1 MNTTLPYGHRR
12 RDRRRRRIAELHSS
26 RLDNPRLNSIVERN
40 IHRLQEL
47 RDELELSKDLKDRLA
62 EQITRWSGSMTFIVL
77 HAVWFGSWVAINAG
91 WTPLHRFD
99 PGFELLT
106 MIVSLEAIF
115 LTTFVLV
122 AQNREAQVES
132 ERNELDLQIDLLA
145 EYELTRVLTLVD
157 AIADHLGLKVGED
170 PELDELKRDVAPE
183 AVVKEL
189 QQRKL
194 NARNGNGNAGRRGG
208 GA

>member
-1 MNTTLPYGHRR
+1 
-12 RDRRRRRIAELHSS
+12 
-26 RLDNPRLNSIVERN
+26 
-40 IHRLQEL
+40 
-47 RDELELSKDLKDRLA
+47 LELGKDFKDRLA
-62 EQITRWSGSMTFIVL
+62 EQITRWSGSMTFLVL
-77 HAVWFGSWVAINAG
+77 HAVWFGAWVVINAG
-91 WTPLHRFD
+91 WTPLRPFD
-99 PGFELLT
+99 HGFELLT

-115 LTTFVLV
+115 LTTFVLI
-122 AQNREAQVES
+122 AQNREAEVES

-189 QQRKL
+189 QQRKID
-194 NARNGNGNAGRRGG
+194 ARGGNGSAAGRG

>member
-1 MNTTLPYGHRR
+1 MKALTYSHRR
-12 RDRRRRRIAELHSS
+12 RKERRRQRIAELRSS
-26 RLDNPRLNSIVERN
+26 RLHNPRLNSIVERN

-47 RDELELSKDLKDRLA
+47 RDELELTKGLKDRLA
-62 EQITRWSGSMTFIVL
+62 EQITRWSGSMTFLVL
-77 HAVWFGSWVAINAG
+77 HAVWFGAWIAINAG
-91 WTPLHRFD
+91 WTPLHPFD
-99 PGFELLT
+99 KGFELLT

-115 LTTFVLV
+115 LTTFVLI
-122 AQNREAQVES
+122 AQNREAEVDS
-132 ERNELDLQIDLLA
+132 DRNELDLQIDLLA

-157 AIADHLGLKVGED
+157 AIADHLGLKVAED

-194 NARNGNGNAGRRGG
+194 DARGGNGSARGG
-208 GA
+208 A

>member
-1 MNTTLPYGHRR
+1 MSLFTSSSRR
-12 RDRRRRRIAELHSS
+12 RKDQRRKRIAELHSS

-40 IHRLQEL
+40 IRRLQEL
-47 RDELELSKDLKDRLA
+47 RDELELSKDFKDRLA
-62 EQITRWSGSMTFIVL
+62 EQITRWSGSMTFLVI
-77 HAVWFGSWVAINAG
+77 HAVWFTAWIVINAG
-91 WTPLHRFD
+91 WTPVHRFD

-122 AQNREAQVES
+122 AQNREAEVDS

-157 AIADHLGLKVGED
+157 AIADHLGLKVAED

-194 NARNGNGNAGRRGG
+194 DAKSGNGSGDG